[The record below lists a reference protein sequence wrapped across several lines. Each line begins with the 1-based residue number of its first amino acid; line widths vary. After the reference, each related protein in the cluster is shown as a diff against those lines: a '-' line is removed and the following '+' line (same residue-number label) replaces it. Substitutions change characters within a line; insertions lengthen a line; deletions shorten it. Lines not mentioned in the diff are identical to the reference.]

1 MPARPWTIALDATY
15 SLADNTT
22 GVGTYCRE
30 VLSGLAR
37 AHPEARF
44 LFCYRSHQYIRSFEA
59 SLPPHCHRRLLQ
71 EPFVPRSADL
81 FHGLNQRLPH
91 ARLRRAVTTFQ
102 DLFVMSAEY
111 SSPEFRRRF
120 TEQARHAAAES
131 DLIIAAS
138 HYTAGQIHELLGV
151 EPSRI
156 RVIHHGVHIQN
167 AAAPQA
173 ASSSP
178 PGVEPSASEK
188 TVLSVG
194 TLQKRKNITRLVRA
208 FEALGPEWK
217 LVLAGATDAA
227 DRDTLAQI
235 ENSPRRADIRV
246 LGYVTPPQLQDLY
259 ARAAIFAFP
268 SLGEGFGLPV
278 LEAMAAGV
286 CVLTSNCT
294 SLPEVG
300 GDAALF
306 VDPLSTDS
314 IAGGLQTLAR
324 DEALRSDLVRRGLA
338 RAAEFTWERTIEKTW
353 GVYQELLRQVKPAG

>member
-1 MPARPWTIALDATY
+1 MPARPWKIALDATY

-37 AHPEARF
+37 AHPEAGF
-44 LFCYRSHQYIRSFEA
+44 LFCYRTHQYLRSYQV

-71 EPFVPRSADL
+71 EPIVPRSADL
-81 FHGLNQRLPH
+81 FHGLNQRLPR

-131 DLIIAAS
+131 NLIIAAS
-138 HYTAGQIHELLGV
+138 HYTAGQIQELLGV

-156 RVIHHGVHIQN
+156 RVVHHGVHARSTG
-167 AAAPQA
+167 AAGA
-173 ASSSP
+173 ASSLP
-178 PGVEPSASEK
+178 PGREPSASEK
-188 TVLSVG
+188 IVLSVG
-194 TLQKRKNITRLVRA
+194 TLQKRKNITRLVCA
-208 FEALGPEWK
+208 FEALSPEWK

-227 DRDTLAQI
+227 DKDTLAQI

-259 ARAAIFAFP
+259 SRAVIFAFP

-294 SLPEVG
+294 ALPEVG

-306 VDPLSTDS
+306 VDPQSTD
-314 IAGGLQTLAR
+314 AMAEGLQRLVR
-324 DEALRSDLVRRGLA
+324 DETLRSDLVRRGLA
-338 RAAEFTWERTIEKTW
+338 RAATLTWERTIEKTW
-353 GVYQELLRQVKPAG
+353 EVYRELLH